1 MLKTDT
7 HLQSDTE
14 MENKQSNQALEMSS
28 TNQHNISCLFFTLEF
43 VDPIF
48 SGNGIHSRTIVEAL
62 LRGGCNHI
70 QVVCGIAIAQQNT
83 NNNTTTLFSGN
94 DYLQSA
100 HREGRLA
107 VTTLPLS
114 TWGHVSRIGPWEE
127 YGISTINKAS
137 SIVSQFYATTKANG
151 TERRCVLGVDWSSW
165 QAADACRKKY
175 AIDYNQ
181 QNMLPMIHLN
191 FRVYFEQPESELD
204 DDFEFYTY
212 QERMACERATAIVAL
227 TQADLDALQRVIPAN
242 RNDQSQF
249 ILSPPIRSDIE
260 AAAAEAETEAETIS
274 KAIHVA
280 QTTSPSV
287 PLTTPSISPPPSP
300 ATTCTPSLPPSTSSW
315 VNGRKYIT
323 CCARVCQEKNILQGF
338 VALMEKIGSERMASR
353 GLVPLI
359 FGRQTS
365 PDYAATCIARLRAA
379 FPKPGACEIKPFGGP
394 NEMANMWKQTRYVQN
409 AKWKACIEYM
419 GKQL

>member
-1 MLKTDT
+1 
-7 HLQSDTE
+7 
-14 MENKQSNQALEMSS
+14 MSL

-100 HREGRLA
+100 HREGRLE

-137 SIVSQFYATTKANG
+137 SIVSQFYATTIANG

-165 QAADACRKKY
+165 QAADACCKKY

-204 DDFEFYTY
+204 DDFEFY
-212 QERMACERATAIVAL
+212 
-227 TQADLDALQRVIPAN
+227 
-242 RNDQSQF
+242 
-249 ILSPPIRSDIE
+249 
-260 AAAAEAETEAETIS
+260 
-274 KAIHVA
+274 
-280 QTTSPSV
+280 
-287 PLTTPSISPPPSP
+287 SI
-300 ATTCTPSLPPSTSSW
+300 T
-315 VNGRKYIT
+315 GHI
-323 CCARVCQEKNILQGF
+323 
-338 VALMEKIGSERMASR
+338 
-353 GLVPLI
+353 
-359 FGRQTS
+359 
-365 PDYAATCIARLRAA
+365 
-379 FPKPGACEIKPFGGP
+379 
-394 NEMANMWKQTRYVQN
+394 
-409 AKWKACIEYM
+409 
-419 GKQL
+419 